1 MKKQLIICL
10 LLTSLFSQTFRDLT
24 ERPIYNP
31 QKISNPITLD
41 GSLSENEWQT
51 AQVAT
56 NFVGTGLFQG
66 IDSPLN
72 TEVKV
77 LYDDKYLY
85 VGFKAFVDKSE
96 LRYSL
101 TKRDNLDKTDD
112 RVWINID
119 AFDDESL
126 TYGLGVS
133 AANVQ
138 IDGRDGFGF
147 DQSLDLIYET
157 NVKIY
162 DDRYEVEMAIPFSSL
177 RYSVAEIQTWRI
189 NFGRGFTGN
198 DELTRYVYWASK
210 IDGIECQTCQLGYLK
225 DFSPAKQERGDIEY
239 IPSIVATH
247 SDNFLNNTSSST
259 DEASIFVKY
268 PISSVDLLEIALN
281 PDFSQI
287 ESDDIQTN
295 VNTVNA
301 LYFPERR
308 PFFSQGAELFKFQP
322 QRGYINLFYSR
333 TINDPSI
340 VGKYTGKIGKT
351 SYGVISA
358 RDESSPLLLPFEES
372 STIVDMGKST
382 SNIIRLK
389 RMIANGGSIGGII
402 TNRRFDGAGDMT
414 TGGIDFHYHPGL
426 NLHLTLHATASI
438 HNESNNGEYQADEN
452 DTLTFD
458 KYTKAFDGE
467 KVSGNALG
475 FSLSRFN
482 RTDSSG
488 ITVRLRSPGF
498 RTSNGFEKNNATKWL
513 KMSKGKNIYWNK
525 LSTEVSESDLKA
537 FLFSSV
543 FGALLIQRNFL
554 LLHGNALIKNKR
566 LIICLGKSGA
576 GKSTISYILMKNG
589 WKLISDDL
597 VAIDDLMNV
606 SIGIQRIKLWQDTL
620 EMFNIENHN
629 LERVRSKIN
638 KYIIPK
644 KNLKLANST
653 SPIYS
658 IFIVYSQDDYLVD
671 PTISDALK
679 IDSEKAKFFL
689 IKDNIFRPRF
699 AKGLQKESLYF
710 KKIISLMKKV
720 PLFLLPIPN
729 NLSKMEDFII
739 EKFNKNHL
747 T

>member
-10 LLTSLFSQTFRDLT
+10 LFTSLFSQTFRDLT
-24 ERPIYNP
+24 ERPVYSP

-41 GSLSENEWQT
+41 GSLSENEWQA

-72 TEVKV
+72 TEARV

-85 VGFKAFVDKSE
+85 IGFKAFVDKSE

-101 TKRDNLDKTDD
+101 TKRDNLDGTDD

-162 DDRYEVEMAIPFSSL
+162 EDRYEVEMAIPFSSL

-189 NFGRGFTGN
+189 NFGRGFTGS

-247 SDNFLNNTSSST
+247 SDNFLNNTSNNT
-259 DEASIFVKY
+259 DEASIFIKY

-308 PFFSQGAELFKFQP
+308 PFFSQGAELFKFQS

-351 SYGVISA
+351 SYGIISA

-382 SNIIRLK
+382 SNIIRVK

-402 TNRRFDGAGDMT
+402 TNRKFDGAGDMT

-426 NLHLTLHATASI
+426 NIHLTLHATASI
-438 HNESNNGEYQADEN
+438 HNESDNLEYMPGDEEIQ
-452 DTLTFD
+452 TFD
-458 KYTKAFDGE
+458 KYTSAFDGE
-467 KVSGNALG
+467 KITGNALG
-475 FSLSRFN
+475 FSLNRFN
-482 RTDSSG
+482 RTDSG
-488 ITVRLRSPGF
+488 GLTFRLRSPGF
-498 RTSNGFEKNNATKWL
+498 RTSNGFESNNATKWL
-513 KMSKGKNIYWNK
+513 KMSKGKSIYYKNNSRLLKSEHSMQIIHKENYEGVIKKQELAIENK
-525 LSTEVSESDLKA
+525 LTFNNSFQFGVEAEIQNENFRGVQFNNHTDTSIYFSGKINPKLSLEAGINFNDEIIRYLSEPTVTWERSIGGGVSYK
-537 FLFSSV
+537 
-543 FGALLIQRNFL
+543 
-554 LLHGNALIKNKR
+554 
-566 LIICLGKSGA
+566 
-576 GKSTISYILMKNG
+576 
-589 WKLISDDL
+589 ISDKSNIRLGLEYEEAKEFYDGYTMKFI
-597 VAIDDLMNV
+597 ANHAFT
-606 SIGIQRIKLWQDTL
+606 SKLTL
-620 EMFNIENHN
+620 
-629 LERVRSKIN
+629 RSKIQYN
-638 KYIIPK
+638 GFADSWFIEPLITYQPTAFSAFYFGI
-644 KNLKLANST
+644 NDKLIVDDGST
-653 SPIYS
+653 FSNFTEIERQL
-658 IFIVYSQDDYLVD
+658 FIKFQYL
-671 PTISDALK
+671 
-679 IDSEKAKFFL
+679 F
-689 IKDNIFRPRF
+689 
-699 AKGLQKESLYF
+699 
-710 KKIISLMKKV
+710 
-720 PLFLLPIPN
+720 
-729 NLSKMEDFII
+729 
-739 EKFNKNHL
+739 
-747 T
+747 